1 MNVDAETDAADRE
14 VEEINGVASENGRE
28 ENARVDE
35 AEIEQANR
43 TDKEKSEERVNDAD
57 SPAEAVTDRAE
68 LFAKG
73 LAFERNGKPDYALQ
87 CYVNCLKDLRGGST
101 FTKLPQCLHRIAD
114 IYFEDNQYEKALQF
128 IQAEKLYYEKALI
141 DLGDLLATSGS
152 ANDNDDNQV
161 DEPAT
166 SDSPL
171 AQKADEYERLARLCL
186 DEGTPHLALEYCGKA
201 TKIRQSV
208 FGDHHATTVQSL
220 ELFTTI
226 YAQVGKMEYS
236 DAMKKYTRTHNDN
249 DDGVDRDSQDRDEK
263 EASSQKDETLIEEKP
278 VEPQPDDSDATTEK
292 KKEEL
297 SGSDSEKLVLSQTSV
312 VRLLLIY
319 FVVTVFLSI
328 TVTLLWC
335 DYGQS
340 TACPSSR
347 FLMQRARFY
356 IKAFASR
363 IFS

>member
-1 MNVDAETDAADRE
+1 M
-14 VEEINGVASENGRE
+14 
-28 ENARVDE
+28 
-35 AEIEQANR
+35 
-43 TDKEKSEERVNDAD
+43 
-57 SPAEAVTDRAE
+57 
-68 LFAKG
+68 
-73 LAFERNGKPDYALQ
+73 Y
-87 CYVNCLKDLRGGST
+87 T
-101 FTKLPQCLHRIAD
+101 FHWA
-114 IYFEDNQYEKALQF
+114 
-128 IQAEKLYYEKALI
+128 
-141 DLGDLLATSGS
+141 
-152 ANDNDDNQV
+152 
-161 DEPAT
+161 
-166 SDSPL
+166 
-171 AQKADEYERLARLCL
+171 
-186 DEGTPHLALEYCGKA
+186 
-201 TKIRQSV
+201 
-208 FGDHHATTVQSL
+208 
-220 ELFTTI
+220 
-226 YAQVGKMEYS
+226 

-292 KKEEL
+292 KKEGKGNLIIARGILMGKYVLEL